1 MAVVTVRL
9 LQLPL
14 LLDRHWSVPE
24 VVVRSALQHAPAQG
38 SRVVQ
43 LVGWLLGGGT
53 LLSQARLSSRP
64 AWAAS
69 WA

>member
-1 MAVVTVRL
+1 M

-24 VVVRSALQHAPAQG
+24 VVVRSAPQQLPTQG
-38 SRVVQ
+38 LREVQ
-43 LVGWLLGGGT
+43 LVGWLAGGGT